1 MTPVGRDDSARR
13 TLQGFALRGES
24 LCPQRQ
30 RDQNAVG
37 GVPPLRDDKKSVPL
51 RQTGG
56 HRGPPLQRFKDLHKI
71 TTKWNRFRGCGGD
84 LYINRPKLPR
94 RGGSQTRPSFSDH
107 DTRRARRPGAPP
119 QRVKPSALHENSPK
133 PGGRGKPLPYEMTG
147 KYPVPED
154 GRPAGAALIHSSLPE
169 NSIRNPSHSAAPLT
183 SGSAAAHRWPTQR
196 HNPIAS
202 RLTAILSA
210 LLQR

>member
-133 PGGRGKPLPYEMTG
+133 PGGRGKPLPYGTTG
-147 KYPVPED
+147 KPSHNGERAATE
-154 GRPAGAALIHSSLPE
+154 GRPYGGF
-169 NSIRNPSHSAAPLT
+169 NSPFWSRRDRR
-183 SGSAAAHRWPTQR
+183 GSMAAAA
-196 HNPIAS
+196 IAS
-202 RLTAILSA
+202 PRTEIA
-210 LLQR
+210 L

>member
-1 MTPVGRDDSARR
+1 MTRKAFLCGRRAATEGRPYNGLRTFIRLQRNGIGSVAAVVTCIQTGPNCPVGAGPRPARPPWTMTPVGRDDSARR

-24 LCPQRQ
+24 LCPRRQ
-30 RDQNAVG
+30 RDQNAAG

-94 RGGSQTRPSFSDH
+94 RGGSQTRPSSMDH
-107 DTRRARRPGAPP
+107 DARRAR
-119 QRVKPSALHENSPK
+119 
-133 PGGRGKPLPYEMTG
+133 
-147 KYPVPED
+147 
-154 GRPAGAALIHSSLPE
+154 
-169 NSIRNPSHSAAPLT
+169 
-183 SGSAAAHRWPTQR
+183 
-196 HNPIAS
+196 
-202 RLTAILSA
+202 
-210 LLQR
+210 

>member
-1 MTPVGRDDSARR
+1 MMPVGRDDSARR

-94 RGGSQTRPSFSDH
+94 RGGSQTRPSSMDH
-107 DTRRARRPGAPP
+107 DTRRARRLGAPHL
-119 QRVKPSALHENSPK
+119 A
-133 PGGRGKPLPYEMTG
+133 GF
-147 KYPVPED
+147 
-154 GRPAGAALIHSSLPE
+154 RPAGRPPLPTAAKE
-169 NSIRNPSHSAAPLT
+169 AKRRR
-183 SGSAAAHRWPTQR
+183 GCPTV
-196 HNPIAS
+196 
-202 RLTAILSA
+202 A
-210 LLQR
+210 LRLQRGHPRTPVYGGYPYILPQKFRNFISSGPPGPGAV